1 MNKDNPT
8 ETIWV
13 MELNQC
19 PHCNAEL
26 DLASRS
32 FICEKTAIQYLYK
45 ELYKHLDTCKPTKK
59 RIVTIH
65 SRTEKYYQYGKYSSL
80 SPTKTKLLI

>member
-1 MNKDNPT
+1 MNKDTPT

-13 MELNQC
+13 MEIDQC
-19 PHCNAEL
+19 PHCNTKLEL
-26 DLASRS
+26 ESRS
-32 FICEKTAIQYLYK
+32 FISEKTAIHYLYK
-45 ELYKHLDTCKPTKK
+45 ELYKHLDTCKPTKR
-59 RIVTIH
+59 RIVTIS

>member
-13 MELNQC
+13 MELAKC
-19 PHCNAEL
+19 PHCNTKL
-26 DLASRS
+26 DIASRS
-32 FICEKTAIQYLYK
+32 FISEKIAIQYLLK
-45 ELYKHLDTCKPTKK
+45 ELHKHTEICQPKK
-59 RIVTIH
+59 LKLCTIE

-80 SPTKTKLLI
+80 SPTKTKIII